1 MTLLGWLVV
10 VLVCLIAL
18 ALYLK
23 GDVRAMFKCA
33 FLSFSLEAKDK
44 KRKVG

>member
-1 MTLLGWLVV
+1 MTLLGWLVL

-23 GDVRAMFKCA
+23 GDVRAMVKCA
-33 FLSFSLEAKDK
+33 FLTFSLEAKDK
-44 KRKVG
+44 KRRTR